1 MQIGKD
7 KGRKKMTKPKISNI
21 YIAADHR
28 GVGVKLY
35 LSEMLMAAGYQVI
48 NLGTDD
54 LNTPVDFPDIAEKM
68 ADAMLDDADARG
80 ILICG
85 TGAGMEIAA
94 NRYRHLRASRCER
107 PEQARDDRFHDDIN
121 VLALAADDIDIEIAF
136 LCVQAFLESPFDNCE
151 KRVRRLK
158 KIS

>member
-1 MQIGKD
+1 MNKD
-7 KGRKKMTKPKISNI
+7 NISHV
-21 YIAADHR
+21 YIASDHR
-28 GVGVKLY
+28 GVGLKLY
-35 LSEMLMAAGYQVI
+35 LYEMLMADGYNVV

-54 LNTPVDFPDIAEKM
+54 LNTPVDFPDIANKVAE
-68 ADAMLDDADARG
+68 AMLEDVESRG

-94 NRYRHLRASRCER
+94 NRHRHIRASRVDR

-121 VLALAADDIDIEIAF
+121 VLTLAADDIDIEQAF
-136 LCVQAFLESPFDNCE
+136 LCAQTFLESPFDNIE
-151 KRVRRLK
+151 KRIRRIQ

>member
-1 MQIGKD
+1 MNK
-7 KGRKKMTKPKISNI
+7 TISKV

-35 LSEMLMAAGYQVI
+35 LIEMLSAVGYSVV

-54 LNTPVDFPDIAEKM
+54 VNTPVDFPDIAKTLADTMQNDEKS
-68 ADAMLDDADARG
+68 RG

-85 TGAGMEIAA
+85 TGAGMQIAA
-94 NRYRHLRASRCER
+94 NRYRHIRASRCDR
-107 PEQARDDRFHDDIN
+107 PDQARDDRFHDDIN
-121 VLALAADDIDIEIAF
+121 VLALAADDIDIEVSF
-136 LCVQAFLESPFDNCE
+136 LVTRAFLESPFDDTE
-151 KRVRRLK
+151 RRIRRLK

>member
-1 MQIGKD
+1 MNKKD
-7 KGRKKMTKPKISNI
+7 ITNV
-21 YIAADHR
+21 YLAADHR
-28 GVGVKLY
+28 GVGLKLY
-35 LSEMLMAAGYQVI
+35 LYEMLQADGYNVV

-54 LNTPVDFPDIAEKM
+54 LNTPVDFPDIAAKL
-68 ADAMLDDADARG
+68 ADTMLEDSQSRG

-85 TGAGMEIAA
+85 TGAGMVISA

-121 VLALAADDIDIEIAF
+121 VLALAADDIDIEVAF
-136 LCVQAFLESPFDNCE
+136 LCAQTFLESPFDNCE
-151 KRVRRLK
+151 KRVRRIN

>member
-1 MQIGKD
+1 MTD
-7 KGRKKMTKPKISNI
+7 KKSNI
-21 YIAADHR
+21 SKVYIASDHR
-28 GVGVKLY
+28 GVGLKLY
-35 LSEMLMAAGYQVI
+35 LYEMLMADGYTVV

-54 LNTPVDFPDIAEKM
+54 LTTPVDFPDIAATLAEKM
-68 ADAMLDDADARG
+68 QEDKDSRG

-136 LCVQAFLESPFDNCE
+136 LCAQTFLESPFDNCE
-151 KRVRRLK
+151 KRIRRIRK
-158 KIS
+158 MS

>member
-1 MQIGKD
+1 MNKSD
-7 KGRKKMTKPKISNI
+7 ISRV
-21 YIAADHR
+21 YIASDHR
-28 GVGVKLY
+28 GVGLKLY
-35 LSEMLMAAGYQVI
+35 LYEMLMAAGYNVV

-54 LNTPVDFPDIAEKM
+54 INTPVDFPDIANKLAEE
-68 ADAMLDDADARG
+68 MLDDNQSRG

-94 NRYRHLRASRCER
+94 NRHKHLRASRCER

-136 LCVQAFLESPFDNCE
+136 LCAQTFLESPFDNCE
-151 KRVRRLK
+151 KRIRRLN

>member
-1 MQIGKD
+1 MNKNVS
-7 KGRKKMTKPKISNI
+7 KI

-35 LSEMLMAAGYQVI
+35 LIEMLTTAGYTVV

-54 LNTPVDFPDIAEKM
+54 PNTSVDFPDIA
-68 ADAMLDDADARG
+68 ASVANAMLGDKNARG

-94 NRYRHLRASRCER
+94 NRYRHIRASRCNN
-107 PEQARDDRFHDDIN
+107 PTQARDDRFHDDTN
-121 VLALAADDIDIEIAF
+121 VLALAADDIDIEMAY
-136 LCVQAFLESPFDNCE
+136 LCATAFLESPFDNIE
-151 KRVRRLK
+151 RRIRRIE

>member
-1 MQIGKD
+1 MNKD
-7 KGRKKMTKPKISNI
+7 VSTV

-28 GVGVKLY
+28 GVGLKLY
-35 LSEMLMAAGYQVI
+35 LIEMLSAAGYTVK

-54 LNTPVDFPDIAEKM
+54 LNTPVDFPDIAAKL
-68 ADAMLDDADARG
+68 ADTMLNDDKSRG

-94 NRYRHLRASRCER
+94 NRYKHIRASRCER

-136 LCVQAFLESPFDNCE
+136 LCAQTFLESPFDNCE
-151 KRVRRLK
+151 KRIRRIE

>member
-1 MQIGKD
+1 M
-7 KGRKKMTKPKISNI
+7 KKSDISTV

-28 GVGVKLY
+28 GVALKLY
-35 LSEMLMAAGYQVI
+35 LCEMLSAAGYSVQ

-54 LNTPVDFPDIAEKM
+54 LNTPVDFPDIAEKL
-68 ADAMLDDADARG
+68 ADAMLSDDQSRG

-94 NRYRHLRASRCER
+94 NRYKHLRASRCER
-107 PEQARDDRFHDDIN
+107 PDQARDDRFHDDIN

-136 LCVQAFLESPFDNCE
+136 LCAQAFLESPFDNCE
-151 KRVRRLK
+151 KRVRRLQ

>member
-1 MQIGKD
+1 MNINKD
-7 KGRKKMTKPKISNI
+7 ISTV

-28 GVGVKLY
+28 GVGLKLY
-35 LSEMLMAAGYQVI
+35 LYEMLMAAGYTVK

-54 LNTPVDFPDIAEKM
+54 LNTPVDFPDIAAKL
-68 ADAMLDDADARG
+68 ADAMLDDTQSRG

-94 NRYRHLRASRCER
+94 NRYKHLRASRCER

-151 KRVRRLK
+151 KRVRRIQ

>member
-1 MQIGKD
+1 MNKNVS
-7 KGRKKMTKPKISNI
+7 KV

-35 LSEMLMAAGYQVI
+35 LIEMLNAAGYTVV

-54 LNTPVDFPDIAEKM
+54 PNTSVDYPDIAKDL
-68 ADAMLDDADARG
+68 ADAMKGDKNSRG

-94 NRYRHLRASRCER
+94 NRYRHIRASRCDN
-107 PEQARDDRFHDDIN
+107 PTQARDDRFHDDIN
-121 VLALAADDIDIEIAF
+121 VLALAADDIDIEVAF
-136 LCVQAFLESPFDNCE
+136 LCTQTFLESPFDSIE
-151 KRVRRLK
+151 RRIRRIE

>member
-1 MQIGKD
+1 MKNND
-7 KGRKKMTKPKISNI
+7 ISNV
-21 YIAADHR
+21 YIASDHR
-28 GVGVKLY
+28 GVGLKLY
-35 LSEMLMAAGYQVI
+35 LYEMLMADGYNVI

-54 LNTPVDFPDIAEKM
+54 LNTPVDFPDIANKL
-68 ADAMLDDADARG
+68 ADKMLDDTQSRG

-94 NRYRHLRASRCER
+94 NRHKHIRASRCER
-107 PEQARDDRFHDDIN
+107 PEQVRDDRFHDDIN

-136 LCVQAFLESPFDNCE
+136 LCAQSFLESPFDNVE
-151 KRVRRLK
+151 KRIRRLQ

>member
-1 MQIGKD
+1 MNKE
-7 KGRKKMTKPKISNI
+7 ISTV

-28 GVGVKLY
+28 GVGLKLY
-35 LSEMLMAAGYQVI
+35 LSEMLSATGYTVI

-54 LNTPVDFPDIAEKM
+54 LNTPVDFPDIAAKL
-68 ADAMLDDADARG
+68 ADAMLSDEKSRG

-94 NRYRHLRASRCER
+94 NRYKHIRASRCER

-136 LCVQAFLESPFDNCE
+136 LCAQTFLESPIDNCE
-151 KRVRRLK
+151 KRIRRLK